1 MTHNRL
7 KIYSPYQ
14 GNRLSFV
21 LDFCFGTVY
30 DAVWEF
36 VETPS
41 EADVVLGGQDFFLSP
56 SIFSHEKID
65 VELACEFTKD
75 GLRFREENKIDKLAS
90 IFYCLAR
97 IEEYGN
103 DDIDSHQRY
112 QAKYSVFYDHLQTP
126 WVDVWCKQLVD
137 SLGLNLKHKQAPKYS
152 FSFDLDFG
160 FKHLGKGFWRSIGG
174 LVKCLLKL
182 ELGEFKKRIN
192 SFATNTDP
200 FDRVY
205 KFISAN
211 FPQSPCFV
219 LTAPRSRYDRGLALN
234 LNHFKRLQDK
244 LPKNPIGLHPS
255 YYAHDAAYAVG
266 AEKFFLQQVF
276 GEIDLL
282 RFHFLRFHWPQA
294 QKAILSEGFLHDYS
308 MGYANAIGFRAQT
321 AHRFNYY
328 NLEKDEVSSLCIHP
342 FAFMDASLSIYEN
355 LSEEDALAAIT
366 KMWQKVKETG
376 GELMCLW
383 HDHTMVENTNTR
395 KLFDKVNQMFLNH

>member
-1 MTHNRL
+1 MTNNNI
-7 KIYSPYQ
+7 KIYSPFQ

-21 LDFCFGTVY
+21 LNFCFGTVY
-30 DAVWEF
+30 DATWQF
-36 VETPS
+36 VENPSDADVNLGS
-41 EADVVLGGQDFFLSP
+41 EAHFLSP
-56 SIFSHEKID
+56 SIFSSDKID
-65 VELACEFTKD
+65 VELDCEFTKE
-75 GLRFREENKIDKLAS
+75 GLRFQNERSIDKLAS

-112 QAKYSVFYDHLQTP
+112 QAKYSVFYDELQTP
-126 WVDVWCKQLVD
+126 WVDVWCKQFVD
-137 SLGLNLKHKQAPKYS
+137 IIGLNLNFKQEPKYS

-174 LVKCLLKL
+174 LTKCLLKL
-182 ELGEFKKRIN
+182 KIGEIKKRLN

-200 FDRVY
+200 FDKVY

-211 FPQSPCFV
+211 YPESPCFV
-219 LTAPRSRYDRGLALN
+219 LTAPRSKYDRGLALN
-234 LNHFKRLQDK
+234 QNHFARLKEK

-276 GEIDLL
+276 GEINQL

-308 MGYANAIGFRAQT
+308 MGFANAIGFRAQT
-321 AHRFNYY
+321 AHSFNYY
-328 NLEKDEVSSLCIHP
+328 NLDKDEVSNLCIHP

-355 LSEEDALAAIT
+355 LSEEEALSAI
-366 KMWQKVKETG
+366 KNMWEKVKQTG
-376 GELMCLW
+376 GNLMCLW
-383 HDHTMVENTNTR
+383 HDHTMVEGTDTR
-395 KLFDKVNQMFLNH
+395 KLFDNVNQMFLKN